1 MFLLIKS
8 FLLFILVSF
17 HWFVLPKDSLNP
29 LKTELKLPSLDEL
42 EKEKVSQN
50 AIFTFQAQL
59 ENEIDELSQSFI
71 LEKQTIAM
79 HSRNMTRIVDEI
91 AGLTDTNQWSQYKEQ
106 LEKTWKKKI
115 KTTRIV
121 KAV

>member
-1 MFLLIKS
+1 
-8 FLLFILVSF
+8 
-17 HWFVLPKDSLNP
+17 
-29 LKTELKLPSLDEL
+29 
-42 EKEKVSQN
+42 
-50 AIFTFQAQL
+50 L